1 MALLNYYPTDT
12 QIVEEVDAATGAKS
26 YYLIYSLS
34 KDLVPEGMT
43 YRYKVNNLSEI
54 SDTAGV
60 VKPNIVINNDNGEY
74 SIVSGK
80 LNNITLDDYSNSFY
94 FGTHTQLRSVYS
106 ALEIGEAEAG
116 AESYDYLIQALN
128 YEAKD
133 APWLLSQDGKGRYD
147 YLAVVFEAAIEG
159 RTARE
164 SDLRKTTWWKTHDAT
179 ERAAIKLKHQDP
191 AAYSKNAMTT
201 RQSVIQ
207 KMVDAGIQTLDPGL
221 IDKIV
226 EQKQLGKITDS
237 DLELTISKLANPR
250 IRYELNTEI
259 KAALEGKTLEVIEQT
274 KAIENTITA
283 ILGPGI
289 ADKFNLDD
297 LANRYAA
304 NPIWFQEE
312 FLPSLQDQ
320 FQSKY
325 SQYKGTNVK
334 SYEDIAPEYRGEWEG
349 VTGQL
354 PDETSAAWRQFLAT
368 NDIAERRDI
377 AFAEAAKLGTQTY
390 RDYVKRDMEVKFG
403 KAGQRAVG
411 GGRFQ

>member
-1 MALLNYYPTDT
+1 MANNYIPQLPSDT
-12 QIVEEVDAATGAKS
+12 ELWQEIDNDGTIS
-26 YYLIYSLS
+26 YYLVYQLPSEAKSLS
-34 KDLVPEGMT
+34 PNLSNFT
-43 YRYKVNNLSEI
+43 WRYKVTDLKEI
-54 SDTAGV
+54 TASGTL
-60 VKPNIVINNDNGEY
+60 KPDVIFKRNGDLFTIEGRS
-74 SIVSGK
+74 SISGE
-80 LNNITLDDYSNSFY
+80 DYNNSFY
-94 FGTHTQLRSVYS
+94 FGNHTQLS
-106 ALEIGEAEAG
+106 AIRGQVEDG
-116 AESYDYLIQALN
+116 AVGYDYFIEALN
-128 YEAKD
+128 TEAKTQ
-133 APWLLSQDGKGRYD
+133 PWLFSINPTTGQYD
-147 YLAVVFEAAIEG
+147 YLAVVIEAALEG

-164 SDLRKTTWWKTHDAT
+164 SELSQTYWWQTHTELERQALRDQAKDPKTFA
-179 ERAAIKLKHQDP
+179 QN
-191 AAYSKNAMTT
+191 SMTV
-201 RQSVIQ
+201 RQNVIQ

-226 EQKQLGKITDS
+226 EKVNLGTLTDS
-237 DLELTISKLANPR
+237 QLELTISKLANPR
-250 IRYELNTEI
+250 IRFELNPEI

-354 PDETSAAWRQFLAT
+354 PDETSAAWKQFLAT